1 MILLALILALLACLT
16 APMFPWTTS
25 WGPYPNGIFM
35 LLLIVLLFVMFVGAV
50 PCSRTL

>member
-1 MILLALILALLACLT
+1 VILLALILALLAILT
-16 APMFPWTTS
+16 APAWPYATN